1 LRKKEWNTGF
11 CWRNLGER
19 GHLVNLSLDE
29 RIILKRV
36 FTKLDEGSIDWIDL
50 SLFRYKWRSLVNV
63 TTNIQ
68 VP

>member
-1 LRKKEWNTGF
+1 MWHILRKEEWNTGF

-19 GHLVNLSLDE
+19 GHLENLSLDE

-50 SLFRYKWRSLVNV
+50 SLCLGTSGGVL
-63 TTNIQ
+63 
-68 VP
+68 